1 MNFEEDI
8 NYISDKVDDLYNY
21 LDKTMIKTPKH
32 RLSISSNNEYPE
44 NINMYNSRNI
54 KKCESFNN
62 IKVEPAPFVDS
73 YIISNRVNNIDNAL
87 LMDDYE
93 IAYDITNKT
102 IIQLRNPGIVSIK
115 RVYLDKII
123 SEFKSLQ
130 INLYKRYIVNAMKNI
145 TNLQNILQNI
155 Y

>member
-1 MNFEEDI
+1 
-8 NYISDKVDDLYNY
+8 
-21 LDKTMIKTPKH
+21 MIKTPKH

>member
-1 MNFEEDI
+1 MEMEAI
-8 NYISDKVDDLYNY
+8 NYISDRIDELHDFIDD
-21 LDKTMIKTPKH
+21 KIIKTPKH

-62 IKVEPAPFVDS
+62 IKVEPAPFIDS

-93 IAYDITNKT
+93 IAWNITNKT